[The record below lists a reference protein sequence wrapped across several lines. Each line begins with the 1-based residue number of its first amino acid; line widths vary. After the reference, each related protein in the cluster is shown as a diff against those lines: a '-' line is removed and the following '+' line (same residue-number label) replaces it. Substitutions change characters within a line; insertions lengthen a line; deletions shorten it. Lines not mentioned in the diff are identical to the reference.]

1 MKIGRISAF
10 TGAANTME
18 LDIDPEAYATWASGF
33 GPLIQDAFPNLTAG
47 EREFLMT
54 GVTPAEWANL
64 FGTEQEDLESNPIG
78 W

>member
-18 LDIDPEAYATWASGF
+18 LDIDPEAYITWASGF
-33 GPLIQDAFPNLTAG
+33 GPCIQDAFPHLSAG

-54 GVTPAEWANL
+54 GVTPAEWENL
-64 FGTEQEDLESNPIG
+64 FGADNTES
-78 W
+78 